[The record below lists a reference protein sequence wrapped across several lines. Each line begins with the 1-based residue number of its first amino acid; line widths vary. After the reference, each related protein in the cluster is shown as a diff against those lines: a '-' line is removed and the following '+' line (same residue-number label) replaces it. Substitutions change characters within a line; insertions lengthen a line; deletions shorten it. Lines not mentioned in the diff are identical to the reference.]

1 MTMMEAI
8 MQMKDQISQVMTNTG
23 TPITKPKPEMSKSKS
38 NKKTPH
44 HEDYMVPVKISRNS
58 PDIVLEPPYSQQ
70 S

>member
-23 TPITKPKPEMSKSKS
+23 TPITKPKPEISKSKS

-44 HEDYMVPVKISRNS
+44 HEDYMVPAKI
-58 PDIVLEPPYSQQ
+58 
-70 S
+70 